1 MGATV
6 RVLVTGA
13 TGFVGYAVADRLI
26 REGHEVWGLA
36 RRSDASP
43 AGISLPAGVAR
54 VVADLRDDVS
64 VREAFTRRFDAVC
77 HLAALVQARG
87 SRADP
92 VGYWRTNVGGT
103 LAILQALASQEGSPP
118 RLVVA
123 STCAVYGEPGAAR
136 ITEDVSPAPT
146 NPYGSS
152 KLAADRAVADLAATG
167 AIGAVSLRAFNVA
180 GGLPGHADRDETR
193 LVPKAVAVV
202 QGRAPE
208 LVVNGDGGAV
218 RDYVHVADMA
228 DAFARALDACR
239 PGHWTAYN
247 VGSGRR
253 STIMDVVA
261 AAEAVAGRVLP
272 VRHDPP
278 AAEPAELLADASRI
292 RRDLGWRPESSDLQ
306 RIVAD
311 AYAAAE

>member
-1 MGATV
+1 MI
-6 RVLVTGA
+6 
-13 TGFVGYAVADRLI
+13 D
-26 REGHEVWGLA
+26 
-36 RRSDASP
+36 DA
-43 AGISLPAGVAR
+43 A
-54 VVADLRDDVS
+54 

-103 LAILQALASQEGSPP
+103 LAILQALAAQEGQPA

-136 ITEDVSPAPT
+136 ITEDVPPAPA

-193 LVPKAVAVV
+193 LVPKAVAVAR
-202 QGRAPE
+202 GRAPE
-208 LVVNGDGGAV
+208 LVVNGDGAVV

-247 VGSGRR
+247 VGSGGRR

-261 AAEAVAGRVLP
+261 AAEAVAGRVVP
-272 VRHDPP
+272 VRHEPP
-278 AAEPAELLADASRI
+278 ATEPAELKADASRI
-292 RRDLGWRPESSDLQ
+292 RRDLGWRPEASDLH

-311 AYAAAE
+311 AHAAAE

>member
-1 MGATV
+1 M
-6 RVLVTGA
+6 RVLVTGVA
-13 TGFVGYAVADRLI
+13 GFVGYAVADRLC
-26 REGHEVWGLA
+26 RDGHEVCGLA
-36 RRSDASP
+36 RSD
-43 AGISLPAGVAR
+43 GRLPDEVER
-54 VVADLRDDVS
+54 IVADLRDDAM
-64 VREAFTRRFDAVC
+64 VRAAFGRRYDAVC
-77 HLAALVQARG
+77 HLAALVRARD

-103 LAILQALASQEGSPP
+103 LAILRGLAAQDGPP
-118 RLVVA
+118 TRLVVA

-136 ITEDVSPAPT
+136 ITEDIPPHPT

-152 KLAADRAVADLAATG
+152 KLAADRAVAELAATG
-167 AIGAVSLRAFNVA
+167 AIGAVSLRAFNIA
-180 GGLPGHADRDETR
+180 GGLPGHADRDERR
-193 LVPKAVAVV
+193 LVPKVVAVARR
-202 QGRAPE
+202 RAPE
-208 LVVNGDGGAV
+208 LVVNGDGGVV

-261 AAEAVAGRVLP
+261 AAEAAVGRVLP

>member
-1 MGATV
+1 M
-6 RVLVTGA
+6 
-13 TGFVGYAVADRLI
+13 
-26 REGHEVWGLA
+26 
-36 RRSDASP
+36 
-43 AGISLPAGVAR
+43 
-54 VVADLRDDVS
+54 
-64 VREAFTRRFDAVC
+64 
-77 HLAALVQARG
+77 
-87 SRADP
+87 
-92 VGYWRTNVGGT
+92 
-103 LAILQALASQEGSPP
+103 
-118 RLVVA
+118 
-123 STCAVYGEPGAAR
+123 YGEPGAAR
-136 ITEDVSPAPT
+136 IAEEVSPAPT
-146 NPYGSS
+146 SPYGSS

-218 RDYVHVADMA
+218 RDHVHVADMA

-261 AAEAVAGRVLP
+261 SRPRRWRAGPFRSATTGLPLNRRTPGRCEPHPPRPRVAAGDLG
-272 VRHDPP
+272 P
-278 AAEPAELLADASRI
+278 AANR
-292 RRDLGWRPESSDLQ
+292 
-306 RIVAD
+306 AD